1 MRKYIKRQ
9 MTELLDTMSDA
20 VEILQ
25 GQKIA
30 ATTANSDG

>member
-20 VEILQ
+20 VEMLDQIVESAEIQ
-25 GQKIA
+25 
-30 ATTANSDG
+30 